1 MIKYSIGIDIS
12 KNDFHAC
19 LSSIDMEQRVKIL
32 RSGTFK
38 NKKIGFLE
46 FSKWVQTS
54 CTNKDIPIRFVME
67 ATGVYYENCA
77 LFLVQHDYSV
87 SVVLPNKSKK
97 YIGAL
102 GIKTKNDKVD
112 AQALSRM
119 GAEQALEIWQPM
131 GEYFYKLRSLT
142 RHNQSLKET
151 KTILTNQLESVEHS
165 MYQDKTTKQS
175 LNKLIKAL
183 DVQIKA
189 TTKAISN
196 HIQSN
201 EKVKEQV
208 ENITAIVG
216 VGELSV
222 AVLLAETN
230 GFELFKNIPQLIS
243 YAGYDVIENQ
253 SGKHT
258 GKTKISK
265 KGNARIRRALHMPSL
280 CLVTHNVK
288 LFKDL
293 FDRTFQRHGIKMK
306 SYVAVQKKLL
316 IMIYTL
322 WKKNEKFDPQYHIKI
337 HTSDKEEVHSSRY
350 NFEEVE

>member
-46 FSKWVQTS
+46 FSKWVQAS

-77 LFLVQHDYSV
+77 LFLVKHDYSV

-201 EKVKEQV
+201 ERVKEQV

-293 FDRTFQRHGIKMK
+293 FNRTFQRHGIKMK